1 MQFIILQESILKNE
15 FLCIFTKSTEIPE
28 WFTHQ
33 SPGSSV
39 TIPLPSD
46 LRNNSSWEGIAL
58 FFVVVFHKNLN
69 NISSGR
75 DYEVLI
81 DFICRSGMV
90 EGLLDCPISFNMSK
104 SLPKSF
110 SCSSSFGFRVIIPA
124 GKLRDHLE
132 ECGCIGASIM
142 SNHPYLEIKMCAA
155 RILYS
160 QNLLEFFQVGE
171 IDKRYQCQV
180 DKVLPI
186 HLTKKKEK
194 PIQNKKKVDK
204 METSKSNG
212 QSDSNVGLKRKL
224 KSLLLRL
231 YQVSLYSSLN
241 TIFSVS
247 LFFSLIEHYI
257 FNAFYRE
264 TWHETINMIMSFLI
278 LRFQTGSAIEVF
290 VLT

>member
-1 MQFIILQESILKNE
+1 MHFIILQDIIHQNN
-15 FLCIFTKSTEIPE
+15 IFCLFSNSTEIPE
-28 WFTHQ
+28 WFSHQ

-46 LRNNSSWEGIAL
+46 LLDNSSWEGIAL
-58 FFVVVFHKNLN
+58 FVVVVIHKNLN
-69 NISSGR
+69 NISSGQ
-75 DYEVLI
+75 DYKFCI

-90 EGLLDCPISFNMSK
+90 EGLLDCSLVINIPK
-104 SLPKSF
+104 ELPKLLSG
-110 SCSSSFGFRVIIPA
+110 SSSFGFKVINPA
-124 GKLRDHLE
+124 GILRDHLE
-132 ECGCIGASIM
+132 EWGCIGASIT

-155 RILYS
+155 RILYR
-160 QNLLEFFQVGE
+160 QNLVEFLQAHG
-171 IDKRYQCQV
+171 
-180 DKVLPI
+180 
-186 HLTKKKEK
+186 
-194 PIQNKKKVDK
+194 QNKKKVDK

-231 YQVSLYSSLN
+231 YQVLSLYSSLN

-247 LFFSLIEHYI
+247 LFVSLIEHYI